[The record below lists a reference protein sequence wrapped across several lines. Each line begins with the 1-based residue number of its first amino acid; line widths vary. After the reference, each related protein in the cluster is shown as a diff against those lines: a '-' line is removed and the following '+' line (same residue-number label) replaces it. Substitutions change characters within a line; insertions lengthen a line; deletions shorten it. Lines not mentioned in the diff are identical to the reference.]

1 MNAVSSLEQRIIL
14 NGRDVAS
21 SDLVFF
27 GSLTLL
33 AHLAL
38 LLATQWLSNQTISA
52 YIPTDLNP
60 NSGFQFALSAIVGL
74 LLEIVLFFIG
84 WLWIAGVVV
93 LLNGRENVRALF
105 GALGLCYLPA
115 VLISAA
121 VYIRL
126 LIGVKEA
133 SFDAISKASTTEQL
147 AAAFHQCQSSGFFR
161 IMSLGS
167 NLGYLLLLVCA
178 LEVVHRVCGISRL
191 KAVITLG
198 AYVGLLFT
206 FNYFAS

>member
-1 MNAVSSLEQRIIL
+1 MNAVSSLEQRLIL
-14 NGRDVAS
+14 NGRDVAF
-21 SDLVFF
+21 SDLIFF
-27 GSLTLL
+27 GSLVLFV
-33 AHLAL
+33 HLVL

-60 NSGFQFALSAIVGL
+60 NSGFQFALGAIVGL

-84 WLWIAGVVV
+84 WLWVAGIAI
-93 LLNGRENVRALF
+93 LLNGRESVRALF

-126 LIGVKEA
+126 LVGVKEA
-133 SFDAISKASTTEQL
+133 SFDAISKASNAEQL
-147 AAAFHQCQSSGFFR
+147 AAAFQQCQSSGFFR
-161 IMSLGS
+161 LMSMGS

-178 LEVVHRVCGISRL
+178 LEAVHRVCSISRL
-191 KAVITLG
+191 KAALTLG
-198 AYVGLLFT
+198 SYVGLLFT